1 MRDGQDTETPD
12 PLSQRARDQ
21 AYADA
26 AQADATSAPEVA
38 EALREFSATGRAGF
52 KAASDVAKALRILV
66 AADLSLARSAFGR
79 TLALTGAAI
88 AFGASSWLL
97 LMATLIVG
105 LTRGLGW
112 SWTLAMLLTAFL
124 SCLATGLAGWIA
136 TRYFEHTRMQATR
149 RQFARL
155 GIGELADF
163 MPDAD
168 SHESTEDAAERV
180 ADATTNS
187 EPVKKGLGVD
197 VTPP

>member
-1 MRDGQDTETPD
+1 M
-12 PLSQRARDQ
+12 SQRSRDQ
-21 AYADA
+21 AYAEPPQPGTEPGPDI
-26 AQADATSAPEVA
+26 A
-38 EALREFSATGRAGF
+38 EALREFSASGRAGF
-52 KAASDVAKALRILV
+52 KAANDVAKALRILV

-97 LMATLIVG
+97 LMASLIVA

-112 SWTLAMLLTAFL
+112 SWPLAMLLTAFV
-124 SCLATGLAGWIA
+124 SCIATALAGWMA

-155 GIGELADF
+155 GVGELADF

-168 SHESTEDAAERV
+168 SHESAESAADRV
-180 ADATTNS
+180 ADATSGN
-187 EPVKKGLGVD
+187 EQPVKKGLGVD